1 MTTQHGTAHPM
12 WFGPDD
18 RPLFGWLHLPEGR
31 RARGGVVLCLPLGDE
46 ERRAYAAFRKLAESL
61 AAAGLAVLRFSY
73 DGTGDSAG
81 TLEDPDRVKA
91 WVASISEAI
100 AVVRGLGVGRVAAV
114 GMRLGAT
121 LLTNA
126 AAALDEPLDALVLW
140 DPCAN
145 GREYSRYQQALM
157 GTLPGDP
164 VSDDTGFDTPGY
176 FFSSSLIDGLAS
188 LDIVPPGD
196 DSTPVLVLARPDR
209 PRRRLERALSGLPVE
224 WSQAHGQ
231 DLLLDV
237 PPLSSEVPWST
248 IGEVTGWVR
257 GRVDGPAV
265 RVGTPSA
272 TSATVDVGTDG
283 CAIRERAVW
292 LGELGLFAIITEPGG
307 GGHGP
312 WMTFL
317 NVATEHHIGPGR
329 QWVEM
334 AREWARHGLRSV
346 RVDFSGVGDSP
357 VRVGQAE
364 HVTYAPEWLD
374 DMTVIAAGVS
384 PGDPSDTAWIGLCS
398 GGYGALEA
406 ALAVG
411 GRGAFVLNPSLS
423 SPSMNKASAQAD
435 RRRKAFRPY
444 PVHLVRLSV
453 HHGRTA
459 ALVWR
464 TYQQFAVWLA
474 PLSVPARAVRAGIDV
489 LLVCGPDDAVP
500 LRDSRFWRYVGEPR
514 LRRTGRFELA
524 VVPLLDHV
532 LLFSRGRRT
541 AVRILTDHVLRRYG
555 DRAADEGLRPAGAIR
570 PTALL
575 SAVSGTAEEP
585 SVTDPGASSDDR
597 RPSAPA
603 AR

>member
-1 MTTQHGTAHPM
+1 M

-18 RPLFGWLHLPEGR
+18 RPLFGWLHLPEGG

-61 AAAGLAVLRFSY
+61 TAGGLAVLRFSY

-91 WVASISEAI
+91 WVASIAEAV
-100 AVVRGLGVGRVAAV
+100 AVVRGLDVGRVAAV

-121 LLTNA
+121 LLTKA
-126 AAALDEPLDALVLW
+126 AAALVDPLDALVLW

-164 VSDDTGFDTPGY
+164 VSDDSGFDTPG
-176 FFSSSLIDGLAS
+176 FFFPSSLVDDLGT
-188 LDIVPPGD
+188 LDIVPPRD
-196 DSTPVLVLARPDR
+196 AATPVLVLTRPDR
-209 PRRRLERALSGLPVE
+209 PSRRLKRALAGLPVD
-224 WSQAHGQ
+224 WSEAQGQ
-231 DLLLDV
+231 ELLLDV

-248 IGEVTGWVR
+248 IREVTGWVR
-257 GRVDGPAV
+257 GRVDGPAT
-265 RVGTPSA
+265 RVEAPSA
-272 TSATVDVGTDG
+272 TSATVAVGTDG
-283 CAIRERAVW
+283 RPVGERAVR
-292 LGELGLFAIITEPGG
+292 LGELGLFAIITEPAGG
-307 GGHGP
+307 GRGP

-329 QWVEM
+329 QWVEL

-357 VRVGQAE
+357 VRPGQAE

-374 DMTVIAAGVS
+374 DMQVIAAGVS

-435 RRRKAFRPY
+435 PRRKAFRPY

-459 ALVWR
+459 ALIWR

-489 LLVCGPDDAVP
+489 LLVCGPDDAGP

-524 VVPLLDHV
+524 VVPSLDHV

-541 AVRILTDHVLRRYG
+541 AVSILTDHVVRRYG
-555 DRAADEGLRPAGAIR
+555 RRAVDGELPPAPAARPPALPSAI
-570 PTALL
+570 
-575 SAVSGTAEEP
+575 SGTAEDRW
-585 SVTDPGASSDDR
+585 VTEPGASSDDS